1 MTKGELIDFMSR
13 LDDDTEIL
21 AMSAYDLEDNSVDR
35 VRTVSDAEEMVLYH
49 DIDGDRPV
57 VVLLYNDEED

>member
-1 MTKGELIDFMSR
+1 MTKGELIDFMSH

-57 VVLLYNDEED
+57 VVLLYNDEEG